1 MDLFGRNVAMVC
13 FLLLHLCLAI
23 LCQDKLD
30 FQLEDDMRKYYQPQ
44 NRAEARSRNLVNLAL
59 SETFKFMNFQVKV
72 VALKVK

>member
-13 FLLLHLCLAI
+13 FLLLHLFVAI

-59 SETFKFMNFQVKV
+59 SETF
-72 VALKVK
+72 

>member
-1 MDLFGRNVAMVC
+1 MDLLGRNFAMVC

-44 NRAEARSRNLVNLAL
+44 NRAEARSRDLVNLAL
-59 SETFKFMNFQVKV
+59 SETF
-72 VALKVK
+72 